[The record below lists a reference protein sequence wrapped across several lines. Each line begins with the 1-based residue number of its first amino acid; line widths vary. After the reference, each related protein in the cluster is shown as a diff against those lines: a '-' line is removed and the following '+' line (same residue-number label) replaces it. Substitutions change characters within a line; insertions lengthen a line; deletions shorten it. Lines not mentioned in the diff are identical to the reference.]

1 MLQTSLPNATLAT
14 TPNWVRHSLAAF
26 SVVPILTTVY
36 QTLVLTDVTD
46 DVIRT
51 GLEAEHYSMIWSN
64 ASWLVATVYGIFAGV
79 WMKPRFG
86 GRFTLNIGLVLFAL
100 GNLLCGAAFDMP
112 SQAAARVVEGIGK
125 GLVLI
130 ICRSLL
136 YQQFDKNVMVAIGF
150 YGMCAYATRPSTPL
164 ITALVNDSLSWR
176 WIYWVN
182 VPLAVMGLLLTMW
195 FIPSDRPK
203 QPLRLRLDW
212 VAVTMLVGTV
222 VSFMFLFNWYR
233 KWQGWSSNAFAATA
247 ILATVLLVAL
257 VIWVAGGLTPDEHLR
272 RMFRI
277 RVYVGAW
284 CVRMLLLV
292 ELGAVLGLMGKYL
305 VQLRDFPRE
314 TAGWILAPASL
325 TMAAATLLTVCFH
338 RRSLRHVWLLVGVV
352 GSAASLWWMSSVDNF
367 TSKELIAVMIGC
379 WGFFLGLFPPVFLTD
394 EIESIDRRDALYAS
408 AIAIACVVAGLV
420 AIPPMMSTTVSA
432 WTDRALDSQRL
443 NIRENRP
450 EVTEAQARVA
460 DYFRERGVYGPEL
473 SQQTGRVLGT
483 FATVEAAA
491 HGVSSGLR
499 FVSLVVATIGLFATA
514 LLTIR
519 PRSRAGGT

>member
-1 MLQTSLPNATLAT
+1 MLQTSLPDTATAT
-14 TPNWVRHSLAAF
+14 IPDWVRHSLAAF
-26 SVVPILTTVY
+26 AVVPILGTVY

-51 GLEAEHYSMIWSN
+51 GIEAEHYSMIWPN
-64 ASWLVATVYGIFAGV
+64 VCWGVATFYGIFAAV

-86 GRFTLNIGLVLFAL
+86 GRLTLNIGLILFAL
-100 GNLLCGAAFDMP
+100 GNLLCGAAFDVT
-112 SQAAARVVEGIGK
+112 SLAAAKVVEGVGK
-125 GLVLI
+125 GLVII

-136 YQQFDKNVMVAIGF
+136 YQQFDKTVMVAIGF
-150 YGMCAYATRPSTPL
+150 YGVCAYATRPSTPL
-164 ITALVNDSLSWR
+164 ITALVNDVLSWR

-182 VPLAVMGLLLTMW
+182 VPVAVVALLLTAR

-212 VAVTMLVGTV
+212 VAVTMFIGSV
-222 VSFMFLFNWYR
+222 VSFTFALNWYR
-233 KWQGWSSNAFAATA
+233 KWQGWSSNAFAATVL
-247 ILATVLLVAL
+247 LATALLVA
-257 VIWVAGGLTPDEHLR
+257 VIVRVGGGLTPDEHLR

-277 RVYVGAW
+277 RVYVGAM

-292 ELGAVLGLMGKYL
+292 ELGVVLGLMGKYL
-305 VQLRDFPRE
+305 VQLRDFPRS
-314 TAGWILAPASL
+314 TAGWILTPASL

-338 RRSLRHVWLLVGVV
+338 RRSLRHVWLLVGVA
-352 GSAASLWWMSSVDNF
+352 GSAGSLWWMSAVDNF

-379 WGFFLGLFPPVFLTD
+379 WGLFVGLLPPVFLTD
-394 EIESIDRRDALYAS
+394 EIESIDRRDTLYAS
-408 AIAIACVVAGLV
+408 GLAVASLVAGLLV
-420 AIPPMMSTTVSA
+420 IPPMVSTTVSA
-432 WTDRALDSQRL
+432 WTDRSLDSQRL

-450 EVTEAQARVA
+450 EVMEAQARVA
-460 DYFRERGVYGPEL
+460 DYFRERGVDGPDL

-499 FVSLVVATIGLFATA
+499 FVSLVVGAIGLLITA
-514 LLTIR
+514 LLSTT
-519 PRSRAGGT
+519 PRARDGGA